1 MLCMRCSTVHTTL
14 HLCVLCLGAKKN
26 AHTCT
31 NWIESVT
38 SQFIFLSISS
48 SLSVKRSEDKSYRFL
63 VHAVYFEGSDGSKL
77 RSFNGVQDSHLI
89 KGTAS
94 TLTEGG
100 STERVSLQD
109 ELAQAMWMTATIT
122 ILVWFVVNSAVVGV
136 LHTVHILLTFC
147 YCCVYGLYPLWGS
160 GRKLMVGWWLCV
172 IVVEPPAG

>member
-1 MLCMRCSTVHTTL
+1 MQCSAYHAAFLCFVSWCEKECSYMYKLNWKCHFTVHFCF
-14 HLCVLCLGAKKN
+14 H
-26 AHTCT
+26 
-31 NWIESVT
+31 
-38 SQFIFLSISS
+38 FFF
-48 SLSVKRSEDKSYRFL
+48 SVKRSEDKSYRFL
-63 VHAVYFEGSDGSKL
+63 VHAVYFEGSDGTKL

-89 KGTAS
+89 KVTAS
-94 TLTEGG
+94 TLAEGG

-109 ELAQAMWMTATIT
+109 ELAQAMRMTATIT

-136 LHTVHILLTFC
+136 LHTVHILLTFR

>member
-1 MLCMRCSTVHTTL
+1 MQYSAYHAASLCFVSWCEKECSYMYKLNWKCHFTVHFCF
-14 HLCVLCLGAKKN
+14 H
-26 AHTCT
+26 
-31 NWIESVT
+31 
-38 SQFIFLSISS
+38 FFF
-48 SLSVKRSEDKSYRFL
+48 SVKRSEDKSYRFL

-94 TLTEGG
+94 TLAEGG